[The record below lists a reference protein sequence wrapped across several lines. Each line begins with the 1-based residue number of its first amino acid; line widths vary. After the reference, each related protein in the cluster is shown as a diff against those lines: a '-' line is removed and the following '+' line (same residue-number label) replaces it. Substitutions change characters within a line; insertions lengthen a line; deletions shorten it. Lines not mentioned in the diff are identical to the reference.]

1 MNEQKILIVE
11 DESIVA
17 KDLELTLDHLG
28 YEIVGNCDN
37 GEDAYKVALEKKPDL
52 ILMDIFIKG
61 QIDGIETAS
70 RIKNELNVPIVYLT
84 AFSDEN
90 TLKRAKETKPHGY
103 LTKPFDEK
111 DLYITIEMVLNKSK
125 LEHELEMEK
134 QKTLVLE
141 QKAREFAEQE
151 NKNKDLIL
159 STLSHE
165 LRTPLANIMA
175 WAEILQTKQT
185 SETLEQGLKIIERNA
200 KAQSMLVNDLLDVSS
215 MILGKMKINKEK
227 MSCYEVL
234 EISLSS
240 IKPLAQDK
248 SIQIHTIFLA
258 KDDIISGD
266 PLRIQQILWNLLQ
279 NALKFTPKNGE
290 IRVTVHNKKS
300 MGDGKPSIII
310 EIKDTGQGIAPN
322 MLDKIFERFYQA
334 SGTQKGGLGL
344 GLSIVREL
352 VHLHD
357 GSIRAKSDGLG
368 TGSTFIVEFPLFQK
382 SHGS

>member
-28 YEIVGNCDN
+28 YNIVGNCDN
-37 GEDAYKVALEKKPDL
+37 GDDAYKVALEKKPDL

-61 QIDGIETAS
+61 DQDGIETAS
-70 RIKNELNVPIVYLT
+70 KIKKALSVPVVFLT
-84 AFSDEN
+84 AFSDN
-90 TLKRAKETKPHGY
+90 RTLERAKESKPHGY

-111 DLYITIEMVLNKSK
+111 DLYITVEMVLNKSK
-125 LEHELEMEK
+125 LEHELELEK
-134 QKTLVLE
+134 QKTLALE

-175 WAEILQTKQT
+175 WAEILQSKTT
-185 SETLEQGLKIIERNA
+185 PETLEQGLKIIERNA

-227 MSCYEVL
+227 MSLYEVL
-234 EISLSS
+234 EICLSS

-248 SIQIHTIFLA
+248 AIQIHSIFLA
-258 KDDIISGD
+258 KEDIIFGD
-266 PLRIQQILWNLLQ
+266 SLRIQQVFWNLFQ
-279 NALKFTPKNGE
+279 NSLKFTPKNGE
-290 IRVTVHNKKS
+290 IRVTVHNKNS
-300 MGDGKPSIII
+300 LASGKPSVVV
-310 EIKDTGQGIAPN
+310 EIKDTGQGIAPE

-334 SGTQKGGLGL
+334 SGQQKGGLGL
-344 GLSIVREL
+344 GLSIVKEL

-357 GSIRAKSDGLG
+357 GTIRAKSDGLG
-368 TGSTFIVEFPLFQK
+368 TGATFIVEFPLFK
-382 SHGS
+382 TN